1 MLLLGRRCYI
11 TVENAASTESRGYC
25 LIKVEKCHQG
35 RKHYQGRER
44 FIKVCYVN
52 VVKVEKAVK
61 VVNGVKVYNVYHSR
75 QRKIKK
81 DKTVR

>member
-1 MLLLGRRCYI
+1 M
-11 TVENAASTESRGYC
+11 VQAENAASTESRGYC
-25 LIKVEKCHQG
+25 LIKEEKCRHQG
-35 RKHYQGRER
+35 RKHHQGREH

-81 DKTVR
+81 DKRVR

>member
-35 RKHYQGRER
+35 RAR
-44 FIKVCYVN
+44 FIKVCCVN

-75 QRKIKK
+75 QRKTKK

>member
-1 MLLLGRRCYI
+1 M
-11 TVENAASTESRGYC
+11 
-25 LIKVEKCHQG
+25 IKAEKCHQG
-35 RKHYQGRER
+35 RKHHQGRER